1 MIISKDITVS
11 GGRERRSRGF
21 FGRVATCLAPFCL
34 IAMFQTD
41 AFGAGIV
48 QGTVA
53 DSVSGEPLIGANVF
67 FIRTG
72 LGGVS
77 DREGKFRVTAI
88 PAGSYRLKVSYVGY
102 RTRELEIRVADNEVV
117 TVAIRL
123 LADVVEA
130 EEVVVTAQMRGQ
142 VAAINQQLT
151 SNTIVNVISEEK
163 IHELPDANAAEA
175 IGRLP
180 GVSIQRSGGE
190 ANKVVL
196 RGLSD
201 RYTAVTVD
209 GIRIPPTDADSRG
222 VDLSTISQ
230 GTLAGVE
237 LFKALTPDKDADAL
251 GGSINLVT
259 KRAPAERLFWVDAKV
274 IYNHLMA
281 AYDQYDLVARY
292 GERYFD
298 GVLGVQVGGNLERR
312 NRSSERIDLDYNQT
326 LAGGNDY
333 EINEATLQFSDEIR
347 NRYGAS
353 LLLDVNTPDEGV
365 IRFNTNFSRTDRS
378 YLLSTRNYPYASGL
392 RVTYS
397 ARDREQEIKTFN
409 SALQGDNNLL
419 GLKARWGLSFAESD
433 AEFPYDY
440 AIDFIEPSIIVDSV
454 VVSGMSPGVPSIKS
468 NPEQLIPYALNNY
481 QAAYANEAYF
491 RYERNIDREK
501 TAFLDLARTYT
512 LSELLSGEI
521 RGGAKYRHKDREKA
535 SSQRYA
541 PYYLGY
547 WREFTGEPGGASSR
561 KDFTGTWFEPFY
573 QRFLLDPS
581 SRNPFSADFLDANP
595 GSRKLYDLY
604 DLSPIVNRD
613 ALRLWYTLNQ
623 NGRDSLGR
631 SLEYYDDP
639 SVQTDFYDV
648 VERVSSA
655 FLMNTFTWG
664 PLVTFIAG
672 IRVEQ
677 ENNDYGSKFTPSGL
691 GGFPIPSG
699 GISDTTATHSETN
712 WLPNFHLAASPT
724 EYMKIRLA
732 AYRAV
737 SRPDYNLR
745 LEKFM
750 SQGGG
755 GAVSL
760 LLGNSQLKTATA
772 WNYEAQTSF
781 FGNTFGLISASVFY
795 KEIDNV
801 AHVLRNASTI
811 GNSVLDMLGIAWR
824 TPHLGSYSL
833 TVPYNAPRTT
843 KVWGLEFEHQVNL
856 NFLPGFLENF
866 ILTYNASLVRSE
878 TYILATDTFTV
889 YVKQPTGFPPPYDS
903 ITIPITNNKIVERKQ
918 RLEGQ
923 PEVFANIILGY
934 DMGEFSARLSL
945 FYQGEYNQSFS
956 ASGLSDQII
965 NSFTRLDLA
974 FKYQITRNIA
984 VMLNLSNLTNI
995 DDRNSIYNRSTGW
1008 KLLNTSEQYGFTA
1021 DLGVRLN
1028 L

>member
-1 MIISKDITVS
+1 VVV
-11 GGRERRSRGF
+11 RRLFSF
-21 FGRVATCLAPFCL
+21 LFPFCL
-34 IAMFQTD
+34 LVATQPD
-41 AFGAGIV
+41 ALGAGII

-53 DSVSGEPLIGANVF
+53 DSTSREPLIGANVLLV
-67 FIRTG
+67 RTA

-77 DREGKFRVTAI
+77 DREGNFRVTAI

-102 RTRELEIRVADNEVV
+102 LSREFEVQVADDQVV
-117 TVAIRL
+117 TVSVRL
-123 LADVVEA
+123 LADLLESD
-130 EEVVVTAQMRGQ
+130 EIVVTAQLRGQ

-163 IHELPDANAAEA
+163 IRELPDANAAEA

-201 RYTAVTVD
+201 KYTSVTLD

-222 VDLSTISQ
+222 VDLSTIAQ
-230 GTLAGVE
+230 GSLAGVE
-237 LFKALTPDKDADAL
+237 LYKALTPDKDADAL

-259 KRAPAERLFWVDAKV
+259 KRAPAERMLWVDAKA

-281 AYDQYDLVARY
+281 SYDQYDFVARY
-292 GERYFD
+292 GERFFD
-298 GVLGVQVGGNLERR
+298 DVLGVQVGGNLERR
-312 NRSSERIDLDYNQT
+312 DRSSERVDLDYNQT
-326 LAGGNDY
+326 LAQGNDY

-347 NRYGAS
+347 NRYGANV
-353 LLLDVNTPDEGV
+353 LLDVNTPDEGV

-397 ARDREQEIKTFN
+397 ARDREQEIKTFT

-433 AEFPYDY
+433 AEFPYDFS
-440 AIDFIEPSIIVDSV
+440 IDFIEPSIIEDSV

-481 QAAYANEAYF
+481 QAAYLNEAFY

-501 TAFLDLARTYT
+501 TAFLDLTRAYT
-512 LSELLSGEI
+512 LSEALSGEV
-521 RGGAKYRHKDREKA
+521 RGGGKYKHKDREKV
-535 SSQRYA
+535 STQRYA

-547 WREFTGEPGGASSR
+547 WREFTGEPGEAAGR
-561 KDFTGTWFEPFY
+561 KDFSGTWFEPFY
-573 QRFLLDPS
+573 QRFLLDRS
-581 SRNPFSADFLDANP
+581 ARNPFALDFLDATP
-595 GSRKLYDLY
+595 ASRELYDLY
-604 DLSPIVNRD
+604 DLNPIVNRD

-623 NGRDSLGR
+623 AGRDSLGR
-631 SLEYYDDP
+631 SLEFYNDP
-639 SVQTDFYDV
+639 SVEADYYDV

-655 FLMNTFTWG
+655 FLMNTFKWG

-672 IRVEQ
+672 VRVER
-677 ENNDYGSKFTPSGL
+677 EDNDYGSKFSPSGL

-712 WLPNFHLAASPT
+712 WLPNFHLAVIPT
-724 EYMKIRLA
+724 EYMKVRLA
-732 AYRAV
+732 AYRAL

-745 LEKFM
+745 LEKFV

-795 KEIDNV
+795 KEIENV

-811 GNSVLDMLGIAWR
+811 GNSVIDMLGITWR
-824 TPHLGSYSL
+824 TPHSGSYSL
-833 TVPYNAPRTT
+833 TVPYNSPRTT
-843 KVWGLEFEHQVNL
+843 KVWGVEFEHQLSL

-866 ILTYNASLVRSE
+866 ILSYNASFVGSE

-889 YVKQPTGFPPPYDS
+889 FVRQPTGFPPPFDS
-903 ITIPITNNKIVERKQ
+903 INIPITNNKIVEKEQ
-918 RLEGQ
+918 QLEGQ
-923 PEVFANIILGY
+923 PRVFANVILGY
-934 DMGEFSARLSL
+934 DIGGLSARLSL

-974 FKYQITRNIA
+974 LKYQITRNIA
-984 VMLNLSNLTNI
+984 VMVNLSNLTNI

-1008 KLLNTSEQYGFTA
+1008 KILNTSEQYGFTA